1 MIRRVAVVL
10 SSLFVAFSILFV
22 SLFRASSVNYSFHLE
37 KDVKAQ
43 TDEKLGEKDIPY
55 VLSYPGGILPDS
67 PLWAIKAL
75 RDKIWLISSTN
86 PSRKADLL
94 LLLADKRLAASKI
107 LFERGKAEIAY
118 SSLTK
123 AEKYLTE
130 AARLAHENSQK
141 GIDTTGFYSRLSLS
155 SLKHRQVMGEMVEM
169 APEDARPQIIKIL
182 GYPENVYNQTKDLLI
197 SRGLTPPESPF
208 TGQ

>member
-1 MIRRVAVVL
+1 MVVL
-10 SSLFVAFSILFV
+10 SSLFVAFSILFA
-22 SLFRASSVNYSFHLE
+22 SLFRVSSVNYSFHLE
-37 KDVKAQ
+37 RDVKAQ
-43 TDEKLGEKDIPY
+43 TDEKLGKKEIPY

-67 PLWAIKAL
+67 PLWVIKAL

-86 PSRKADLL
+86 PSKKADLL

-107 LFERGKAEIAY
+107 LFERGKAELAY

-123 AEKYLTE
+123 AEKYLDE
-130 AARLAHENSQK
+130 AAKKAHENTQK
-141 GIDTTGFYSRLSLS
+141 GLDTTSFYSRLSLS

-169 APEDARPQIIKIL
+169 FPEDARPQIIKIL
-182 GYPENVYNQTKDLLI
+182 GYPENVYNQTKDSLI